1 MEKIHPKVKEKIESV
16 YKYCFNRTQGN
27 AKYVLDNF
35 QYNDDVKKEM
45 YKEIYE
51 YLIYEYDI
59 EIDKN
64 DLMFIYEGVLNSFI
78 LNKRKDLNIPD
89 TINGKPTELE
99 MLQRIEKNQRWLGFM
114 YMMNSINK

>member
-1 MEKIHPKVKEKIESV
+1 
-16 YKYCFNRTQGN
+16 
-27 AKYVLDNF
+27 
-35 QYNDDVKKEM
+35 
-45 YKEIYE
+45 
-51 YLIYEYDI
+51 
-59 EIDKN
+59 
-64 DLMFIYEGVLNSFI
+64 MFIYEGVLNSFI